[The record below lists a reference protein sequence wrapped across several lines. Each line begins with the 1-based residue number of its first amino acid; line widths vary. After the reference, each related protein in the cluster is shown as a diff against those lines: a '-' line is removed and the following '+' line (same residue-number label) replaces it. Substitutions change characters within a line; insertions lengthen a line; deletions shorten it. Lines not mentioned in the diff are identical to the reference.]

1 MEVGDYMADL
11 LFFNDSDE
19 LTAIASNE
27 TEDSLHYWDAHFS
40 EKINQANNF
49 EFSCLPD
56 HTDSPFIEEG
66 HQVAFLDKD
75 GFFRLFKMSNVDL
88 ELNDQGEYI
97 KVRCEDAVL
106 DLTKNIL
113 RDLRPQNVT
122 LQTALQQALSG
133 QNRWQ
138 VGQVGSFGNRSTN
151 FYYTSS
157 IEAIG
162 KCLEIWDA
170 ELRVRVEV
178 QNNKI
183 TGRFI
188 DAIKRGND
196 TGLLLEVGHNIN
208 GLTLTVETGHIRSL
222 LYGRGSGVALYDEES
237 GEATGGYSRRIM
249 FDDLIATNSTHGF
262 SKPRGQAYL
271 VDEEARVL
279 YGLVD
284 PATGQRTHL
293 EGVFESSSQE
303 DPDLLMRET
312 WEALKQNNH
321 PWYFASCNIAL
332 LSELLGSEFDHE
344 QLRLG
349 DTIRLADN
357 DSFNSPLRIE
367 SRVIGFTYDL
377 ADSESADVEMGNFK
391 NLYAEDDR
399 LNKIEDGLNN
409 GNWSRPPV
417 VGPGNIANVRPG
429 PITNFEAFS
438 GFSQIHLFW
447 DMQSLIVRDYEI
459 HGSEVQGFVP
469 SPSNLIAR
477 TNVNAFSHTV
487 EANRRWYYRVRAMNH
502 HEVAGS
508 WSPEVYGQT
517 ANTRELD
524 ELEEQLDDLNN
535 NRLPALEEK
544 QNENDQKLEDLYEN
558 TLPDLSE
565 RLTDLEVE
573 SEILKNVTLPKLDA
587 DLKDNEQKINDLN
600 NVTLPIL
607 DERLK
612 SAEQNFLDAQKRIDD
627 AMADIRDVEDLL
639 HNWQWQDTVEIDGGK
654 IRADT
659 ILARSIQAGSI
670 TTVQI
675 QAGSIVGDDLAINT
689 ITAREIN
696 AQTIT
701 ALEIASDAIITRH
714 ISTNAITSNEIAA
727 NTIVAD
733 NISTNAIIARHI
745 SANAVTAN
753 EIAAQTITAAEIAT
767 GAITAEKIAAN
778 SVIAGKINANAITAR
793 EIAANAITASEIAAN
808 TITANQI
815 AIETITANRIA
826 TNAIIARHI
835 TAGSIVADKL
845 ASGSVTTVKL
855 AAGAVT
861 ANTIAAN
868 AVTAEKILA
877 RTITAD
883 KLTTN
888 AIQVGF
894 NAMGNTLNLTAT
906 ALTFNRTASVRF
918 MSLTGTQ
925 LQFYNTSNTLIGGFS
940 QASYNDNGTTRQA
953 VAYFAHAGSVL
964 LLGRGTASAGT
975 ALFVINGSNN
985 TIRVGGSFDI
995 YNAVIMNNHQLRR
1008 ASLNN
1013 CFASSNLNMGGFS
1026 ITNQSDIRLKEN
1038 VEDTVVSGIEETKK
1052 LRMVDFDW
1060 KQNNHSKNSN
1070 FQGPSGRQFGMIAQE
1085 APFLLAKKDDIDQYL
1100 KIDLNKQVNLNT
1112 KTNQELI
1119 LIVEKQERRIRKL
1132 ENEMEKSA

>member
-1 MEVGDYMADL
+1 MADL
-11 LFFNDSDE
+11 IFFNDSDE
-19 LTAIASNE
+19 LTVIASNE
-27 TEDSLHYWDAHFS
+27 TDDSLHYWDAHFS
-40 EKINQANNF
+40 EKINQASNF

-88 ELNDQGEYI
+88 EVNDQGEYI

-321 PWYFASCNIAL
+321 PWYFASCNITL

-487 EANRRWYYRVRAMNH
+487 EANRRWYYRVRAVNH

-517 ANTRELD
+517 TNTRELD

-544 QNENDQKLEDLYEN
+544 QKENDQKLEDLYEN

-573 SEILKNVTLPKLDA
+573 SEMLKNVTLPKLDA

-639 HNWQWQDTVEIDGGK
+639 HDWQWQDTVEIDGGK

-659 ILARSIQAGSI
+659 ILARSIQTGSI
-670 TTVQI
+670 TTIQI
-675 QAGSIVGDDLAINT
+675 QAGSIVGNDLAINT

-894 NAMGNTLNLTAT
+894 NAMGNTLRLTAT
-906 ALTFNRTASVRF
+906 AITFHRTATARF

-925 LQFYNTSNTLIGGFS
+925 LQFYNTSNALIGGFS
-940 QASYNDNGTTRQA
+940 QATYNDNGTSRQA
-953 VAYFAHAGSVL
+953 VAYFAHTGSVL
-964 LLGRGTASAGT
+964 LLGRGTASAGS

-985 TIRVGGSFDI
+985 TIRVGGSFDV
-995 YNAVIMNNHQLRR
+995 YNPMIMNNHQIRR

-1013 CFASSNLNMGGFS
+1013 CFASSNLNMNGFS

-1038 VEDTVVSGIEETKK
+1038 IENTSVQGIEETKRI
-1052 LRMVDFDW
+1052 RMVDFDW
-1060 KQNNHSKNSN
+1060 KQNYRTKNEED
-1070 FQGPSGRQFGMIAQE
+1070 QPPLGRQFGMIAQE
-1085 APFLLAKKDDIDQYL
+1085 VPFLLANNDDQDHYL

-1119 LIVEKQERRIRKL
+1119 ALVERQERRIQKL
-1132 ENEMEKSA
+1132 EKEMEKTA

>member
-40 EKINQANNF
+40 EKINQASNF
-49 EFSCLPD
+49 EFSCLQD
-56 HTDSPFIEEG
+56 HVDSPFIEEG

-75 GFFRLFKMSNVDL
+75 GFFRLFKMANVDL
-88 ELNDQGEYI
+88 EVNDQGEYI

-157 IEAIG
+157 IEAVG

-178 QNNKI
+178 KDNKI

-271 VDEEARVL
+271 VDEEARAL
-279 YGLVD
+279 YGLID
-284 PATGQRTHL
+284 PVTGRRTHL

-312 WEALKQNNH
+312 WEALMQNNH

-344 QLRLG
+344 QLRIG

-391 NLYAEDDR
+391 NLYSEDDR

-487 EANRRWYYRVRAMNH
+487 EANRRWYYRVRAVNH

-535 NRLPALEEK
+535 IRLPALEEK

-558 TLPDLSE
+558 TLPDLSA
-565 RLTDLEVE
+565 RLKGLEVD
-573 SEILKNVTLPKLDA
+573 SELLKNITLPKL
-587 DLKDNEQKINDLN
+587 NEDIRENEKKLDILN
-600 NVTLPIL
+600 SITLPLL
-607 DERLK
+607 DDRLNK
-612 SAEQNFLDAQKRIDD
+612 AEQNFLDAQKRIDD

-639 HNWQWQDTVEIDGGK
+639 HDWQWQETVEIDGGK

-659 ILARSIQAGSI
+659 ILARSIQTGSI
-670 TTVQI
+670 TTIQI

-767 GAITAEKIAAN
+767 GAITAEKIATN

-1038 VEDTVVSGIEETKK
+1038 IEDTVVSGIEETKK

-1060 KQNNHSKNSN
+1060 KQIHQSKDSK

-1119 LIVEKQERRIRKL
+1119 LIVENQEERIKKL
-1132 ENEMEKSA
+1132 EKGLEKSA